1 MSGDQLT
8 DDAASWL
15 AEVRRWCPRRL
26 ETILAADPV
35 EVHGLLTEH
44 IHDLDDNACRVGA
57 RRSLGRHMI
66 RLEEI
71 RSLARLV
78 LPVWGEL
85 PPVAAIAARGLRS
98 PGLVEWVWS
107 IGGS

>member
-1 MSGDQLT
+1 MSGDRLT

-15 AEVRRWCPRRL
+15 AEVHRWGPRRL

-35 EVHGLLTEH
+35 EVYGLLSEH
-44 IHDLDDNACRVGA
+44 IHDLDDKARRVGA
-57 RRSLGRHMI
+57 RRSLGRHMV

-71 RSLARLV
+71 RGLARLV
-78 LPVWGEL
+78 QPVCGDL
-85 PPVAAIAARGLRS
+85 PPVAAIAASGLRS